1 MMIKMVMWYMTVRTA
16 ALTSRNIDEPPKL
29 IPIENANA
37 MMLRHMEEIT
47 RVLRGEGRE
56 LMASI
61 FGVFL

>member
-16 ALTSRNIDEPPKL
+16 ALTSRNIDEPLKL

-61 FGVFL
+61 FEVFL